1 MILLILKDKGS
12 CIEMNIQLYIKMLNT
27 LNIEEQARL
36 EILSQN
42 KKDLQT
48 QVARIKQTMEKV
60 LDKDSLQEKEFVPY
74 FVSRLLQ

>member
-12 CIEMNIQLYIKMLNT
+12 CIEINIQLYIKMLNS

>member
-1 MILLILKDKGS
+1 
-12 CIEMNIQLYIKMLNT
+12 MNIQLYIKMLNS

>member
-12 CIEMNIQLYIKMLNT
+12 CIEMNIQLYIKMLNS

>member
-12 CIEMNIQLYIKMLNT
+12 CIEMNIQLYIKMLNS

-48 QVARIKQTMEKV
+48 QVARIKQTIEKV